1 MSPVRDDSYGNYGT
15 YYQID
20 NIENT
25 TDDLI
30 VRYLR
35 TLLYCKIIGSQN

>member
-25 TDDLI
+25 KDYLI
-30 VRYLR
+30 VRYLH
-35 TLLYCKIIGSQN
+35 TLLYCKINGSEN